1 MIELPGNR
9 TAEKV
14 GDEDNERIEVIAG
27 QKEYFTKAELLA
39 RKKAYETQLTETNAM
54 LALFE

>member
-1 MIELPGNR
+1 MIDLPGNR

-27 QKEYFTKAELLA
+27 QKEYFTKEQLLA
-39 RKKAYETQLTETNAM
+39 QKEKWEAHLAETNAM
-54 LALFE
+54 LGLFE